1 MALASEFQS
10 AGVLKNPPLRLLS
23 AEDGS
28 TRVLRDSPPPPREE
42 QKEKN
47 GREVRL
53 LSTCRISSVRPSVD
67 SNSRV
72 IKFLQFKFLPPIS
85 RPPTEKLDVM
95 IYRG

>member
-42 QKEKN
+42 QKKN

-53 LSTCRISSVRPSVD
+53 LSTCRISSRRCTALRRLEFPG
-67 SNSRV
+67 N
-72 IKFLQFKFLPPIS
+72 
-85 RPPTEKLDVM
+85 
-95 IYRG
+95 